1 VVTNAARI
9 DMREWTRSPVEC
21 NVISYD
27 SLLEDTPLDSTAHSH
42 SRHLIQNCA
51 QNAYSM
57 LFIEDTTTNPSFSN
71 SSLRWT
77 CRHDRVC
84 PVPNQSG
91 DSDMHQAILH
101 HNLLDT
107 IPNPT
112 SVLQQY
118 EQSLWATFHLQ
129 FSMLRSYYHLRAILR
144 HANHQTVFRYIKP
157 GSSILSFMCCPM
169 MGVHGFGHDLINLKW
184 F

>member
-9 DMREWTRSPVEC
+9 AMREWIRSPVEC

-27 SLLEDTPLDSTAHSH
+27 SLLEDTPLHSH

-101 HNLLDT
+101 QNLLDT

-112 SVLQQY
+112 PVLQQY
-118 EQSLWATFHLQ
+118 EQAYEQPSICSF
-129 FSMLRSYYHLRAILR
+129 LRSGATITFAPSFDTPTTKRSLGI
-144 HANHQTVFRYIKP
+144 
-157 GSSILSFMCCPM
+157 SSLAQAS
-169 MGVHGFGHDLINLKW
+169 
-184 F
+184 